1 MWNNP
6 GTSAITGD
14 GTDLKPF
21 IADLSLLAT
30 TRIGSV
36 TDILVDM
43 ESSFGILP
51 YPLLNDS
58 QKEYGTRVQDSLSLW
73 SIPIDVAD
81 PDLSGAVLEALAAQS
96 YRTVTPA
103 YFDTALKNRYSR
115 DADTAEMVDLLKD
128 SIYINFESLYNESIG
143 NPWFVLRMLM
153 PQKSS
158 NFASYWAT
166 NEKVVT
172 SKLAEAVKLIEE
184 LD

>member
-1 MWNNP
+1 
-6 GTSAITGD
+6 
-14 GTDLKPF
+14 
-21 IADLSLLAT
+21 
-30 TRIGSV
+30 
-36 TDILVDM
+36 M

-73 SIPIDVAD
+73 SIPIDAKD
-81 PDLSGAVLEALAAQS
+81 SDLSGAVLEALAAQS

-166 NEKVVT
+166 NEKT
-172 SKLAEAVKLIEE
+172 IQTKLADAVKLIEE